1 MLDKSSFS
9 YSCLRFASNKTIKDG
24 GVTVTLAIWNPIK
37 GKPNSF
43 VTALSVPHKNDLGN
57 QEIRWCQNGKKWL
70 EKNMKNSEKKVSKK
84 F

>member
-9 YSCLRFASNKTIKDG
+9 YSYLRFVSNKTI
-24 GVTVTLAIWNPIK
+24 TVTLAIWNPII

-43 VTALSVPHKNDLGN
+43 LTALSEPHKNDLGN